1 MARKFES
8 AALSRRRRAIPLSH
22 VNNISEMDEDLA
34 DYVQKLK
41 VSDDLFKDIKFY
53 ATGKIPD
60 EVGGRKGRNEMAPL
74 CVNLAL

>member
-1 MARKFES
+1 MK
-8 AALSRRRRAIPLSH
+8 
-22 VNNISEMDEDLA
+22 MDEDLA

-60 EVGGRKGRNEMAPL
+60 EVRNGEE
-74 CVNLAL
+74 